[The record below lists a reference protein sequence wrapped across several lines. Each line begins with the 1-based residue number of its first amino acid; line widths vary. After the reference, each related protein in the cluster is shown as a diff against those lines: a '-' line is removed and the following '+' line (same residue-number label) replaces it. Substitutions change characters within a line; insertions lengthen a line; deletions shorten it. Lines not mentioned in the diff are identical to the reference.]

1 MVKRA
6 SGAMHVA
13 RVRKTIKGK
22 TYESVLLRQSY
33 RQGQQVKHRT
43 LASLTALPSHVV
55 DAIEGML
62 KGESWV
68 PTGDAR
74 IIQRSWPHG
83 HVAAILGTAQRLGL
97 ESLLDSKP
105 SHQRDLVLAM
115 IVARVLHPAS
125 KLATTRLWGST
136 SLAGTLGVEEAT
148 EDDLYGAL
156 DWLLE
161 RQEGIE
167 ERLARRHLEPGGLVL
182 YDLTSTY
189 MEGTHCPLARR
200 GYSRDGRRG
209 TLQVEF
215 GLITNAQGQPVAIDV
230 FPGNTADATT
240 VPQQVEKV
248 RERFGVEQVVWVG
261 DRGMITQTQIDKL
274 RELAGVSWITALRAS
289 SIRQLVEAGSI
300 QLSLFDTQN
309 LVEVTDPRYPGERL
323 VVCYNPMMAQQRAG
337 KREEL
342 LAATERELEQVARRV
357 KVGAA
362 GGRGGLAGEAR
373 IGERVGRGVNKYKM
387 AKHFTW
393 TISDHAFSYA
403 RNQAS
408 ITQEAAL
415 DGLYVLRTN
424 LAQEQMDA
432 PRVVLAYKSL
442 SQVEQAFRHLKLG
455 DLKVRPIYHHLERR
469 VKAHLFLC
477 MLAYYVQRAMEQALV
492 PLLFADESPPQRPDP
507 VAPAPRSDGAK
518 RKEGTKKTTDG
529 LPVHSF
535 RTLLAHLGT
544 MVKNRLILKGTPE
557 APGFDQV
564 TLPTQL
570 QARAFEL
577 LQLPINPL

>member
-1 MVKRA
+1 
-6 SGAMHVA
+6 MHVA

-33 RQGQQVKHRT
+33 RRGRQVKHRT
-43 LASLTALPSHVV
+43 LASLTALPSHLV

-68 PTGDAR
+68 PAGDAL

-83 HVAAILGTAQRLGL
+83 HVAAILGTARRLEL
-97 ESLLDSKP
+97 ESLLEPEP

-115 IVARVLHPAS
+115 IVARVLQPAS

-167 ERLARRHLEPGGLVL
+167 DRLAQRHLEPRGLVL

-200 GYSRDGRRG
+200 GYSRDGRGG

-215 GLITNAQGQPVAIDV
+215 GLITNAQGQPVAIEV
-230 FPGNTADATT
+230 FQGNTADATT
-240 VPQQVEKV
+240 VQRQVEKV

-261 DRGMITQTQIDKL
+261 DRGMITQAQIDKL
-274 RELAGVSWITALRAS
+274 RKLAGASWITALRAP

-309 LVEVTDPRYPGERL
+309 LAEVTDPRYPGERL

-357 KVGAA
+357 QAGAVA
-362 GGRGGLAGEAR
+362 GRGRLTGEAK
-373 IGERVGRGVNKYKM
+373 IGERVGRVVNKYKM

-393 TISDHAFSYA
+393 TIADNAFSYA
-403 RNQAS
+403 RNEAS
-408 ITQEAAL
+408 IAQEAAL

-424 LAQEQMDA
+424 VAQERLDA
-432 PRVVLAYKSL
+432 PGVVLAYKSL
-442 SQVEQAFRHLKLG
+442 SQVEQAFRHLKLR
-455 DLKVRPIYHHLERR
+455 DLEVRPIYHYLERR
-469 VKAHLFLC
+469 VKAHLLLC
-477 MLAYYVQRAMEQALV
+477 VLAYYVQRAMEQALA
-492 PLLFADESPPQRPDP
+492 PLLFADEAPPERPDP
-507 VAPAPRSDGAK
+507 VAPAPRSHQAK
-518 RKEGTKKTTDG
+518 RKEGSKKTMDG
-529 LPVHSF
+529 FPVHSF
-535 RTLLAHLGT
+535 RTLLAELGT
-544 MVKNRLILKGTPE
+544 IVKNRVILTGPPE
-557 APGFDQV
+557 APAFDQV

-570 QARAFEL
+570 QARAFQC

>member
-1 MVKRA
+1 
-6 SGAMHVA
+6 MHVA

-62 KGESWV
+62 KGENWV
-68 PTGDAR
+68 PAADAL

-83 HVAAILGTAQRLGL
+83 HVAAILGTAQKLEL
-97 ESLLDSKP
+97 ESLLDPEP

-167 ERLARRHLEPGGLVL
+167 ERLAQRHLEPGGLVL

-230 FPGNTADATT
+230 FPGNTSDATT

-261 DRGMITQTQIDKL
+261 GRGMITQIQIDKL
-274 RELAGVSWITALRAS
+274 RELAGVSWITALRAP
-289 SIRQLVEAGSI
+289 SIRQLVEAGGI

-309 LVEVTDPRYPGERL
+309 LVEVADSRYPGERL

-357 KVGAA
+357 QAGAA
-362 GGRGGLAGEAR
+362 GGRGGLVGEAR

-393 TISDHAFSYA
+393 TISDQAFSYA
-403 RNQAS
+403 RNQDS

-424 LAQEQMDA
+424 VSKEQLDA

-455 DLKVRPIYHHLERR
+455 ELEVRPIYHHLERR
-469 VKAHLFLC
+469 VKAHLLLC
-477 MLAYYVQRAMEQALV
+477 MLAYYLQRAMEQALA

-507 VAPAPRSDGAK
+507 VGPAPRSNGAK

-544 MVKNRLILKGTPE
+544 MVKNRLILKGVPE